1 VDAFVLGQQNP
12 RQKRNELTL
21 PPGLEL
27 ANVTTLSNRKIFDE
41 EGEYGE
47 FRYFAQESNP
57 GRTWKDLKWVE

>member
-1 VDAFVLGQQNP
+1 LSEGGCFCLGSA
-12 RQKRNELTL
+12 
-21 PPGLEL
+21 GLEL